1 MEVRIN
7 KEVRS
12 YTEAIFFGL
21 NPRQFVF
28 SAIACVA
35 ALITY
40 FVASRFFNTEIVS
53 WLCILAALPF
63 GALGFITFQQ
73 MKTEDILKHFIYSII
88 LQSRDL
94 IDKPWNLYYEISHE
108 IRNKDRKESLEYDKK
123 LLKALKAEQR
133 KVQSTKNRTGYHPD
147 RHDI

>member
-21 NPRQFVF
+21 NARQFIF
-28 SAIACVA
+28 SVIACIA

-40 FVASRFFNTEIVS
+40 FVTSKFFDTEIVS
-53 WLCILAALPF
+53 WLCIIAALPF

-88 LQSRDL
+88 LLL
-94 IDKPWNLYYEISHE
+94 IPGK
-108 IRNKDRKESLEYDKK
+108 RNGSS
-123 LLKALKAEQR
+123 A
-133 KVQSTKNRTGYHPD
+133 
-147 RHDI
+147 

>member
-28 SAIACVA
+28 SAIACIA

-40 FVASRFFNTEIVS
+40 FIASKFFNTEVVS
-53 WLCILAALPF
+53 WLCILATLPF

-73 MKTEDILKHFIYSII
+73 MN
-88 LQSRDL
+88 
-94 IDKPWNLYYEISHE
+94 W
-108 IRNKDRKESLEYDKK
+108 
-123 LLKALKAEQR
+123 
-133 KVQSTKNRTGYHPD
+133 KN
-147 RHDI
+147 

>member
-21 NPRQFVF
+21 NARQFIF
-28 SAIACVA
+28 SVIACIA

-40 FVASRFFNTEIVS
+40 FVTSKFFNTEIVS

-88 LQSRDL
+88 LQNRNL

-123 LLKALKAEQR
+123 LLKAAKAEQR
-133 KVQSTKNRTGYHPD
+133 KVQSTKNSTGYHPD
-147 RHDI
+147 

>member
-28 SAIACVA
+28 SGIACGA

-40 FVASRFFNTEIVS
+40 FVASKEIVS

-88 LQSRDL
+88 LQSRIL

-123 LLKALKAEQR
+123 LLKAAKAEQR
-133 KVQSTKNRTGYHPD
+133 KVQSTKNRTGDHPD
-147 RHDI
+147 RHDL

>member
-40 FVASRFFNTEIVS
+40 FIASKFFNTEIVS

-88 LQSRDL
+88 LQSRNL

-123 LLKALKAEQR
+123 LLKAAKAEQR
-133 KVQSTKNRTGYHPD
+133 KVQSAKNRTGYHPD
-147 RHDI
+147 RHDL

>member
-21 NPRQFVF
+21 NPRQLVF

-73 MKTEDILKHFIYSII
+73 MKTEDILKHCLYSIS
-88 LQSRDL
+88 LQGRKL

-123 LLKALKAEQR
+123 LLKAAKAEQR
-133 KVQSTKNRTGYHPD
+133 KVQNTKNRTGDHPD
-147 RHDI
+147 RHDL

>member
-21 NPRQFVF
+21 NARQFIF
-28 SAIACVA
+28 SVIACIA

-40 FVASRFFNTEIVS
+40 FVTSKFFNTEIVS

-88 LQSRDL
+88 LQSRTL
-94 IDKPWNLYYEISHE
+94 IDKPWNLYYEISKN
-108 IRNKDRKESLEYDKK
+108 IRDKDRKESLVYDKK

-133 KVQSTKNRTGYHPD
+133 KIQRSQNRTADHPG
-147 RHDI
+147 RHDL

>member
-21 NPRQFVF
+21 NPRQFIF
-28 SAIACVA
+28 SVAACIS

-40 FVASRFFNTEIVS
+40 YVASKYFNTETVS
-53 WLCILAALPF
+53 WLCIIAALPF
-63 GALGFITFQQ
+63 AALGFISFQQ
-73 MKTEDILKHFIYSII
+73 MKTEDIVKHFVYSII

-94 IDKPWNLYYEISHE
+94 IDKPWNLYQEISDNVRE
-108 IRNKDRKESLEYDKK
+108 KDRKESLEYDKK
-123 LLKALKAEQR
+123 LLKAAKAEQR
-133 KVQSTKNRTGYHPD
+133 KVQSSKKRTADHT
-147 RHDI
+147 H

>member
-21 NPRQFVF
+21 NARQFIF
-28 SAIACVA
+28 SVIACIA

-40 FVASRFFNTEIVS
+40 FVTGKFFNTEIVS

-63 GALGFITFQQ
+63 SL
-73 MKTEDILKHFIYSII
+73 EVRRYIYEYFLII
-88 LQSRDL
+88 LQ
-94 IDKPWNLYYEISHE
+94 NVVGYE
-108 IRNKDRKESLEYDKK
+108 
-123 LLKALKAEQR
+123 
-133 KVQSTKNRTGYHPD
+133 
-147 RHDI
+147 

>member
-7 KEVRS
+7 KEVRN

-40 FVASRFFNTEIVS
+40 FAASKFFNTEIVS

-94 IDKPWNLYYEISHE
+94 IDKPWNLYYEISKD
-108 IRNKDRKESLEYDKK
+108 IRDKHRKESLEYDKK
-123 LLKALKAEQR
+123 LLKDAKAEQR
-133 KVQSTKNRTGYHPD
+133 KVQSAKNSTGYHPD
-147 RHDI
+147 